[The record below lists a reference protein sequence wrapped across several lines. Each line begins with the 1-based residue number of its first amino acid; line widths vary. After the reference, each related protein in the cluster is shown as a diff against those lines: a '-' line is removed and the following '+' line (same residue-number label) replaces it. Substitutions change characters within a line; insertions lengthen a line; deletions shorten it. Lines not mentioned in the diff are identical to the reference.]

1 MLIDHRSLEAIL
13 TGQPVPESR
22 YGDIVCRTRP
32 AIELDL
38 SEAAG
43 MVLWAAVRRVV
54 VDADRGHVINYGRRQ
69 RLFRG
74 AARKAALL
82 QQMCCIWPGCNV
94 PIRRCEADH
103 ARSWAHDHGRTDQD
117 NADGLCRK
125 HNGLKE
131 HGYRAHRDHHGNWH
145 IHHPDGHEIH

>member
-1 MLIDHRSLEAIL
+1 
-13 TGQPVPESR
+13 VPDSR
-22 YGDIVCRTRP
+22 YRDVVCRT
-32 AIELDL
+32 AGGHELDL

-43 MVLWAAVRRVV
+43 MVLWAEVRRVV
-54 VDADRGHVINYGRRQ
+54 VDTDKGHVINYGRKQ

-74 AARKAALL
+74 ASRKAALL
-82 QQMCCIWPGCNV
+82 GQMCCIWPGCNV

-117 NADGLCRK
+117 NADGLCK
-125 HNGLKE
+125 GHNWLKE
-131 HGYRAHRDHHGNWH
+131 HRYRVHRDNHGHWH